1 MQAEEGGRLAAGLHS
16 RVVEI
21 AQVLR
26 GVRQQVDSS
35 QAGQTG
41 RLRRRMESIR
51 SDLDPV
57 RLEQELVLLVQ
68 KTDVSEEL
76 DRMDSHLSALAT
88 TLETGLGGGRKL
100 DFLLQE
106 MLREINTLCAKI
118 QNAEISHCMV
128 DLKVIVEQMR
138 EQAQNIG

>member
-1 MQAEEGGRLAAGLHS
+1 
-16 RVVEI
+16 
-21 AQVLR
+21 
-26 GVRQQVDSS
+26 
-35 QAGQTG
+35 
-41 RLRRRMESIR
+41 
-51 SDLDPV
+51 
-57 RLEQELVLLVQ
+57 
-68 KTDVSEEL
+68 
-76 DRMDSHLSALAT
+76 MDSHLSALAT